1 MMTWDSRQDIKV
13 KFTPPNSSITMR
25 TRLHAAC
32 NAMAGPISDPFSYEM
47 QTFLQNFDTNVL
59 VIRLEA
65 RLRPNIGF
73 TLSGNLAVFKRSD
86 VTPPNLNRFG

>member
-32 NAMAGPISDPFSYEM
+32 NAMADPISDPFSYKM

-59 VIRLEA
+59 VFGSKL
-65 RLRPNIGF
+65 GF
-73 TLSGNLAVFKRSD
+73 GRILDSLYLAIWRCSSVRM
-86 VTPPNLNRFG
+86 